1 MQGGARVREDAQES
15 KAAAA
20 MTAITSNIFF
30 KPRPVKVGWA
40 KMRSLFQKPEA

>member
-30 KPRPVKVGWA
+30 KPRPAIRLA
-40 KMRSLFQKPEA
+40 KRLRSTQEAAL